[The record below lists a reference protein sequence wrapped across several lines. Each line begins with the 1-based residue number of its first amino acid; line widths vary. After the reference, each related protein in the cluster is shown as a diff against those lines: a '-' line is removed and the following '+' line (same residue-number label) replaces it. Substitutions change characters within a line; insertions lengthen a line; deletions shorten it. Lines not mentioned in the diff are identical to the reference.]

1 MELARR
7 DSLLVSS
14 LQRRCN
20 RNQASWI
27 ILRTWNN
34 IADSV
39 YLPAPAGDDASMPE
53 LMVLER
59 KGKDVLLAAWI
70 QGDGRSAEVITTIQ
84 DSIWSV
90 DEYANKSSPG
100 ATKVVMIKTSKKD
113 VKVYHDE
120 IGIYGPVTRY
130 GIYSV
135 GDAEVGLSNIIAEG
149 HVVGAGTIG
158 LDSIVIMTSPSGQ
171 ISAKKI
177 AYIYPPTDDDG
188 DGGFLDVLLSPL
200 PGDSREEKMVI
211 LVSIGALL
219 LGLIHNGSSNSK
231 EVSQRGI
238 RGVGSVL
245 RNRRFRV
252 ISRDREG

>member
-1 MELARR
+1 
-7 DSLLVSS
+7 
-14 LQRRCN
+14 
-20 RNQASWI
+20 
-27 ILRTWNN
+27 
-34 IADSV
+34 
-39 YLPAPAGDDASMPE
+39 
-53 LMVLER
+53 MVLER

-158 LDSIVIMTSPSGQ
+158 LDSIVIMTSPS
-171 ISAKKI
+171 
-177 AYIYPPTDDDG
+177 
-188 DGGFLDVLLSPL
+188 
-200 PGDSREEKMVI
+200 
-211 LVSIGALL
+211 
-219 LGLIHNGSSNSK
+219 
-231 EVSQRGI
+231 
-238 RGVGSVL
+238 
-245 RNRRFRV
+245 
-252 ISRDREG
+252 DR